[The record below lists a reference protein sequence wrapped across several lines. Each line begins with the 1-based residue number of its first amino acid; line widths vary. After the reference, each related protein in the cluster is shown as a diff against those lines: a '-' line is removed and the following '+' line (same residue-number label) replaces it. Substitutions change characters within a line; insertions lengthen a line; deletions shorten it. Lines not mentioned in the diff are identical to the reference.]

1 MSVPLGQRPA
11 VDRKERIEKGGVGVR
26 HRLIVFV
33 FSGKGSTV
41 SHWDVQVSHC
51 KSFFKLI
58 AIAIT

>member
-1 MSVPLGQRPA
+1 M
-11 VDRKERIEKGGVGVR
+11 DRKERIEKGGVGVR